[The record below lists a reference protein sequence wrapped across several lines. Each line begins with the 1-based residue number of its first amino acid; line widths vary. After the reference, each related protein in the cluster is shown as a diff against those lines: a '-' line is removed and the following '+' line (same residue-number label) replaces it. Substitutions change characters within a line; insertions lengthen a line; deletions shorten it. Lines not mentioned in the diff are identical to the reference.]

1 MRFAHTHDHD
11 ALPEISASEAHRRVQ
26 EEDVL
31 LLDVRE
37 AFELD
42 QIRVPGAVN
51 VPLGELAG
59 RQHELDSDRPVAVIC
74 RSGNRSAMAVQH
86 LRQLG
91 IDAVNVAGGLI
102 GWHGTDLPLETGQTR
117 VA

>member
-1 MRFAHTHDHD
+1 MRFSHSHD
-11 ALPEISASEAHRRVQ
+11 ALPEIPATEAHRRAQ

-37 AFELD
+37 GFELD
-42 QIRVPGAVN
+42 QVHVPGAVN
-51 VPLGELAG
+51 IPLGELAA
-59 RQHELDSDRPVAVIC
+59 RSAELDRDRPVAVIC
-74 RSGNRSAMAVQH
+74 RSGNRSAIAAQH

-91 IDAVNVAGGLI
+91 IDAVNVADGLI
-102 GWHGTDLPLETGQTR
+102 GWHGADLPLETGQAR

>member
-1 MRFAHTHDHD
+1 MRFSPTHD
-11 ALPEISASEAHRRVQ
+11 ALPEVPAAEAHRRTQQ
-26 EEDVL
+26 EGVL

-37 AFELD
+37 SFELAEA
-42 QIRVPGAVN
+42 RVPGAIN
-51 VPLGELAG
+51 IPLGELAV
-59 RQHELDSDRPVAVIC
+59 RQAELDRDRPVAVIC

-91 IDAVNVAGGLI
+91 VDATNVAGGLI
-102 GWHGTDLPLETGQTR
+102 GWHGAGLPLETGQAR

>member
-1 MRFAHTHDHD
+1 MRFSAPHD
-11 ALPEISASEAHRRVQ
+11 ALPEIPAAEAHRRVQ
-26 EEDVL
+26 QGDLL

-37 AFELD
+37 RFELAEAH
-42 QIRVPGAVN
+42 VPGATN
-51 VPLGELAG
+51 IPLGELAVRG
-59 RQHELDSDRPVAVIC
+59 AELDRDRPVAVIC

-91 IDAVNVAGGLI
+91 VDAINVAGGLI
-102 GWHGTDLPLETGQTR
+102 GWHGAGLPLETGQAR